1 MIKDLRIG
9 NPRHLRNKNRIH
21 RVRIILCFKMNPF
34 LDVIYVESKLGWF
47 ALIAREEM
55 AKGNNKRSTA
65 AALAREEGSVLA
77 KQHSL

>member
-1 MIKDLRIG
+1 
-9 NPRHLRNKNRIH
+9 
-21 RVRIILCFKMNPF
+21 MNP
-34 LDVIYVESKLGWF
+34 LSDVIYVESKLGWF

-55 AKGNNKRSTA
+55 TKGNNKRSTA